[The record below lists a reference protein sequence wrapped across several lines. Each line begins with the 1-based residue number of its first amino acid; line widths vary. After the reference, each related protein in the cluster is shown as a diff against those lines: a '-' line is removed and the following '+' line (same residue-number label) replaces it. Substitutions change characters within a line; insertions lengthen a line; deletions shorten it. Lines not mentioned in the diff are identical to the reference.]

1 MSKPPP
7 LNEEERAELVAYL
20 DGELSGD
27 RARALEARL
36 SLDPTARAEADALKR
51 TWDLLDF
58 LPRPEPSPS
67 FTQKTLSRA
76 ALKPPAETAGPAT
89 KAAPRRRWVRLAFV
103 TGWAA
108 A

>member
-20 DGELSGD
+20 DGELSGE
-27 RARALEARL
+27 RARAVETRL
-36 SLDPTARAEADALKR
+36 SLDPAARAEADALKR

-58 LPRPEPSPS
+58 LPRPEPSAS

-76 ALKPPAETAGPAT
+76 ALKPPPEKAAATAG
-89 KAAPRRRWVRLAFV
+89 AAPRRRRWV
-103 TGWAA
+103 
-108 A
+108 